1 MGKFKVTFIYPSF
14 SNYRATDAL
23 ETLVFAILKALTP
36 ADIETV
42 LYDDRLEDIPFE
54 GTTNLVA
61 ISVDT
66 FCAKRAYLIAKK
78 YRDKG
83 IPVVMGGFHPSLHS
97 QEVLNYADCVVIG
110 SAEPVWQTLL
120 ADARAGKLKK
130 IYQASEDTFAPG
142 VIPDRSIFQGKRYA
156 KLHVVQ
162 FSRGCRFQCDFCSI
176 HVFYKHTLKYR
187 PIEDIVREIKGLAGQ
202 TIYFA
207 DDNIFTN
214 KEMTRTL
221 VRALMPLKIRW
232 ACQISIDII
241 DHPELLTEMRESGLF
256 CVTIGFE
263 SLSASNL
270 KQIMKGWNTSYG
282 SYETAIKI
290 LREKGIMTF
299 GTFVFGYDDDTP
311 ESFQQVLNFAT
322 KNKLFLAHFN
332 PLTPTPGT
340 ALYERL
346 LKEERLLN
354 DPWWLNADYRYGEA
368 TFRPRQMTPEELQKG
383 CYRARMNFNSWS
395 TLFKRLMDFKA
406 NCANLFNLFIFLVAN
421 ITTRNE
427 IIKKQGAHLGEK

>member
-1 MGKFKVTFIYPSF
+1 MSKFKVTFIYPSF

-23 ETLVFAILKALTP
+23 ETLVFAILKSLTP
-36 ADIETV
+36 PDIETV
-42 LYDDRLEDIPFE
+42 LYDDRLEDIPFDDP
-54 GTTNLVA
+54 TNLVA
-61 ISVDT
+61 MSVDT

-78 YRDKG
+78 YRDKR
-83 IPVVMGGFHPSLHS
+83 IPVVMGGFHPSLYS
-97 QEVLNYADCVVIG
+97 QEVLNYADSVVIG
-110 SAEPVWQTLL
+110 SAEPVWKTLL
-120 ADARAGKLKK
+120 ADARTGKLQRV
-130 IYQASEDTFAPG
+130 YQAPEDQFSHG
-142 VIPDRSIFQGKRYA
+142 IIPDRSIFQGKRYG

-176 HVFYKHTLKYR
+176 HVFYKHSLQYR
-187 PIEDIVREIKGLAGQ
+187 SVEDIVREIKGLSGR

-214 KEMTRTL
+214 AERT
-221 VRALMPLKIRW
+221 RALVQAILPLKIHW

-241 DHPELLTEMRESGLF
+241 NHPDLLSLMRESGLF

-263 SLSASNL
+263 SLSQSNL

-282 SYETAIKI
+282 SYEAAIRKI
-290 LREKGIMTF
+290 REQGIMTF

-311 ESFQQVLNFAT
+311 EAFQAVLNFAT

-346 LKEERLLN
+346 LKEDRLIN
-354 DPWWLNADYRYGEA
+354 HPWWLNPNFRYGQA
-368 TFRPRQMTPEELQKG
+368 TFRPRQMTPEQLQSG
-383 CYRARMNFNSWS
+383 CYNSRMAFNSWRN
-395 TLFKRLMDFKA
+395 LFKRLIDFKA
-406 NCANLFNLFIFLVAN
+406 NSANFFNCAIFLMAN
-421 ITTRNE
+421 IITRKE